1 MTESSTT
8 TSPTDQINADA
19 NPRAAVLTQRRGAV
33 TVLTINRPEARN
45 ALSTDVLRG
54 LVDGLATAEDDPAVR
69 AVVITGGP
77 RIFAS
82 GADVRE
88 LRATT
93 PSRYLLSERQKAWP
107 AFAGFRKPLVAAV
120 AGYVLGGGC
129 EIAMSC
135 DLIVAGDSAV
145 LGQPEIRLGI
155 IPGAGGTQR
164 WARVCGRFRAAELV
178 LAGRNV
184 DAWTAKRLGLVN
196 QVVPTEMVVE
206 AAVSLAEELAG
217 FSPIAERLG
226 KAALRASE
234 EVGVTA
240 GLDFER
246 SQLAVL
252 LSSEDHFEG
261 IDAFLEK
268 RPAQFRGE

>member
-1 MTESSTT
+1 MTDPTT
-8 TSPTDQINADA
+8 ETTAS
-19 NPRAAVLTQRRGAV
+19 AVLVDRRGAV

-45 ALSTDVLRG
+45 ALSTDVLAG
-54 LVDGLATAEDDPAVR
+54 LVSGLDSAEDDPEVR

-77 RIFAS
+77 KIFAS
-82 GADVRE
+82 GADIRE
-88 LRATT
+88 LRSTT

-107 AFAGFRKPLVAAV
+107 RFASFKKPLVAAV

-135 DLIVAGDSAV
+135 DFIVAGDSAV

-164 WARVCGRFRAAELV
+164 WARVCGRFQAAELV

-184 DAWTAKRLGLVN
+184 DAWTARRLGLVN
-196 QVVPTEMVVE
+196 EVVPTELVVE
-206 AAVSLAEELAG
+206 AGVALAEELAA
-217 FSPIAERLG
+217 FSPIAARLG
-226 KAALRASE
+226 KAALRSSE

-246 SQLAVL
+246 SQLAVV
-252 LSSEDHFEG
+252 LSSHDHFEG

-268 RPAQFRGE
+268 RPATFRGE